1 MVVQVI
7 IFSIQS
13 EYFTLIWLCKWLYFP
28 YNLNTV
34 FFLLASFQK
43 WYSVLQ
49 DTCVIPLLQSLW
61 RVNLCWSWLY
71 AGHLP
76 VRAQI
81 FSHACKIF
89 CCMKFQMLHRC
100 SFLFL
105 FTLVS
110 VSVSKDK
117 CSAHSWASPVF
128 SFLWYFILVSILF
141 LETGCCLNIKLSK
154 PPPPVQVVHISSRQ
168 LECTGHLSSNKL
180 YAHWKEK

>member
-1 MVVQVI
+1 MVVQVF

-13 EYFTLIWLCKWLYFP
+13 EQL
-28 YNLNTV
+28 

-61 RVNLCWSWLY
+61 RVDLSWSWLY

-141 LETGCCLNIKLSK
+141 LETGCCLNISFRSR
-154 PPPPVQVVHISSRQ
+154 HIAPNMS
-168 LECTGHLSSNKL
+168 LDYASNDCC
-180 YAHWKEK
+180 HSDG